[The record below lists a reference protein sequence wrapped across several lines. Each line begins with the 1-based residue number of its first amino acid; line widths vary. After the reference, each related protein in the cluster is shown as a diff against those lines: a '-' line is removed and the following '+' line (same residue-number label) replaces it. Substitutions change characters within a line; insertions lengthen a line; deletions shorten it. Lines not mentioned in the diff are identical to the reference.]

1 MDSQVIQSK
10 DKTATITSF
19 SIETLISNLKMN
31 FSVIVLILLRY
42 SIQLARAGLISEKMK
57 VSTTQHEV
65 RPVGVWS
72 GPPKRQSEM
81 TGRASWDTSG
91 AETFFVKKPLKMDK
105 ALRNSLRLE
114 NTIKGEDCPPGMWA
128 CKKKM
133 ITSKQMLR
141 KAVKKAKQSK
151 RHVAKRDT
159 NRACPSGVWSCSA
172 QKKFK
177 IRTRHDIID
186 EALKDSFRLEG
197 SRRAEDCPPGMWA
210 CKKKM
215 IISKQMLRTAGKRSK
230 QSKGYVTK
238 RDTKRAC
245 PPGVWSCSAKKQSKI
260 RRAAESYPPIW
271 TRYSDSSSF
280 SF

>member
-42 SIQLARAGLISEKMK
+42 SIHLARAGLISEKMK

-72 GPPKRQSEM
+72 GPPKRRSEM

-114 NTIKGEDCPPGMWA
+114 NTIKAEDCPPGMWA

-133 ITSKQMLR
+133 IISKQMLR
-141 KAVKKAKQSK
+141 KAVKRSKQSK

-159 NRACPSGVWSCSA
+159 NRACPPGVWSCSA

-186 EALKDSFRLEG
+186 EALKDSFRLED

-271 TRYSDSSSF
+271 TR
-280 SF
+280 

>member
-1 MDSQVIQSK
+1 MGSQVLRSK
-10 DKTATITSF
+10 DKTGTITSF
-19 SIETLISNLKMN
+19 SIETLISDLKMN

-42 SIQLARAGLISEKMK
+42 SIHLARAGLISEKMK
-57 VSTTQHEV
+57 VSKTEHDV

-72 GPPKRQSEM
+72 GPPKRPPEM
-81 TGRASWDTSG
+81 AGRASWDTSG
-91 AETFFVKKPLKMDK
+91 AEIFFVKKPLIMDK

-114 NTIKGEDCPPGMWA
+114 NTIKAEDCPPGMWA

-133 ITSKQMLR
+133 TISKQMLR
-141 KAVKKAKQSK
+141 KAVKRSKQSK

-177 IRTRHDIID
+177 IRTRHGIMDR
-186 EALKDSFRLEG
+186 ALKDSFRLQNL
-197 SRRAEDCPPGMWA
+197 RKAEDCPPGMWA

-215 IISKQMLRTAGKRSK
+215 LISKQMLRTAVKRSK
-230 QSKGYVTK
+230 QSKRHVTK

-260 RRAAESYPPIW
+260 RRAAGSYPPIW
-271 TRYSDSSSF
+271 TR
-280 SF
+280 

>member
-19 SIETLISNLKMN
+19 SIETLKSDLKMN

-42 SIQLARAGLISEKMK
+42 SIHLDRAGLISEKMK

-65 RPVGVWS
+65 CPVGVWS
-72 GPPKRQSEM
+72 GPPKRRSEM
-81 TGRASWDTSG
+81 TGRASWDTSSV
-91 AETFFVKKPLKMDK
+91 ETFFVKKPLKMDK

-114 NTIKGEDCPPGMWA
+114 NTIKAEDCPPGMWA

-159 NRACPSGVWSCSA
+159 NRACPPGVWSCSA

-177 IRTRHDIID
+177 IRTKHDIID
-186 EALKDSFRLEG
+186 KALKDSFRLED

-215 IISKQMLRTAGKRSK
+215 LISKQMLRTAGKRSK

-260 RRAAESYPPIW
+260 RRAAELYPPIW
-271 TRYSDSSSF
+271 TR
-280 SF
+280 

>member
-72 GPPKRQSEM
+72 GPPKRRSEM

-91 AETFFVKKPLKMDK
+91 AETFFVEKPLKMDK
-105 ALRNSLRLE
+105 ALRNSSRLE
-114 NTIKGEDCPPGMWA
+114 NTIEAEDCPPGMRA

-133 ITSKQMLR
+133 IISKQMLR
-141 KAVKKAKQSK
+141 TAFKRSKQSK
-151 RHVAKRDT
+151 RHLVRRDT
-159 NRACPSGVWSCSA
+159 NRTFPTGVWSCSA
-172 QKKFK
+172 QKQFK
-177 IRTRHDIID
+177 IRTWHGIMD
-186 EALKDSFRLEG
+186 EAPKDSFRLG
-197 SRRAEDCPPGMWA
+197 DSRKAEDCPPGMWA

-215 IISKQMLRTAGKRSK
+215 IISKQMLRTVSKRH
-230 QSKGYVTK
+230 VTE
-238 RDTKRAC
+238 RDIKRAC

-260 RRAAESYPPIW
+260 RRAAGSYPPIW
-271 TRYSDSSSF
+271 TRYSDSISF
-280 SF
+280 IF